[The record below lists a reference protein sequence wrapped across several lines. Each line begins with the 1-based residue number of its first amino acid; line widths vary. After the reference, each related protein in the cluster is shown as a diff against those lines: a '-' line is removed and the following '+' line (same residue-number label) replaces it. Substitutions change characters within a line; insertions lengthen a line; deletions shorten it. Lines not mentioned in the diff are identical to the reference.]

1 MNILNPNIYNTVIA
15 IYTILAISFLIT
27 KILEYKTKTKKQ
39 ELNDRIISWLWMI
52 SIFVLAM
59 FLNNTLGVVFLAFVS
74 YLAFKEYISIIP
86 TRLADRRIIFYGYL
100 SIIPQYYFAYTQ
112 WYAMF
117 IITIPVYLFL
127 FLSFRQMMIGQ
138 TEGFIDNTSKV
149 NWGAMLFIFAIS
161 HSAYLFMLKPIGD
174 INGAMLL
181 LYLFLLTELNDVLQ
195 FVCGKTFGKT
205 PIVPKVSP
213 KKTVEGLVGA
223 VIITTILAVLF
234 SYLTPFSIIQAI
246 GAGLIISL
254 SGFIGDVVVSMIKR
268 DVGVKDASNFI
279 AGHGGVIDRV
289 DSLTYT
295 APLFFHYIYYIFY

>member
-1 MNILNPNIYNTVIA
+1 MNILNPNIYNTILT
-15 IYTILAISFLIT
+15 IYAILAISFIVT
-27 KILEYKTKTKKQ
+27 KILEYKTKNKKQ
-39 ELNDRIISWLWMI
+39 ELNDRIVSWLWMI

-59 FLNNTLGVVFLAFVS
+59 FLNNTLGVVFLGFIS

-127 FLSFRQMMIGQ
+127 FLSLRQMLIGE
-138 TEGFIDNTSKV
+138 TEGFINNTSKV

-223 VIITTILAVLF
+223 VIITTTLAVAF
-234 SYLTPFSIIQAI
+234 SYLTPFDTIQAI

-254 SGFIGDVVVSMIKR
+254 GGFVGDVVVSMIKR
-268 DVGVKDASNFI
+268 DVGVKDASNLI

>member
-1 MNILNPNIYNTVIA
+1 MNILNPNIYNTIIA
-15 IYTILAISFLIT
+15 IYAILAISFLVT

-39 ELNDRIISWLWMI
+39 ELNDRIISWFWMI

-59 FLNNTLGVVFLAFVS
+59 FFNNTLGVVFLGFIS
-74 YLAFKEYISIIP
+74 YMAFKEYISIIP

-112 WYAMF
+112 WYEMF

-127 FLSFRQMMIGQ
+127 FLSLRQMMIGQ
-138 TEGFIDNTSKV
+138 TEGFINNTGKV

-161 HSAYLFMLKPIGD
+161 HSAYLFMLKPVGEVS
-174 INGAMLL
+174 GAMLL

-195 FVCGKTFGKT
+195 FVCGKIFGKT

-223 VIITTILAVLF
+223 VIIITILAVLF

-254 SGFIGDVVVSMIKR
+254 GGFVGDVVVSMIKR
-268 DVGVKDASNFI
+268 DVGVKDASNLI

>member
-1 MNILNPNIYNTVIA
+1 MNILNPHIYNTVIA

-223 VIITTILAVLF
+223 VIITTTLAVLF

>member
-15 IYTILAISFLIT
+15 IYAILAISFIVT

-223 VIITTILAVLF
+223 VIITTTLAVLF

>member
-1 MNILNPNIYNTVIA
+1 MNILNPNIYNTIIA
-15 IYTILAISFLIT
+15 IYAILVISFLVT

-39 ELNDRIISWLWMI
+39 ELNDRITSWFWMI

-59 FLNNTLGVVFLAFVS
+59 FLNNTLGVVFLGFIS
-74 YLAFKEYISIIP
+74 YMAFKEYISIIP

-112 WYAMF
+112 WYEMF

-138 TEGFIDNTSKV
+138 TEGFINNTGKV

-161 HSAYLFMLKPIGD
+161 HSAYLFMLKPIGEVS
-174 INGAMLL
+174 GAMLL

-195 FVCGKTFGKT
+195 FVCGKIFGKT

-223 VIITTILAVLF
+223 VIIITILAVLF

-254 SGFIGDVVVSMIKR
+254 GGFIGDVVVSMIKR
-268 DVGVKDASNFI
+268 DVGVKDASNLI